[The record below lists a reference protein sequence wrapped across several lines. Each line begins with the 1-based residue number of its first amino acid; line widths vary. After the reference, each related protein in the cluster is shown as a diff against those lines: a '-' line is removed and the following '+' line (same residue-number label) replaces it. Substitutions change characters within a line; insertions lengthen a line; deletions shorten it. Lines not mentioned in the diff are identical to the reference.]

1 MPSEPLALTFVL
13 SADTPSQLPHSP
25 GEVALV
31 GRSNVGKSSLLNA
44 LAGRNQ
50 LARTSK
56 TPGRTRLLNCF
67 ALPSGATVLD
77 LPGYGYAK
85 VSAKERDAWRIR
97 LGTYLRQREPLVMT
111 LVLVDGAVGPT
122 ALDRDLLSW
131 LREFNLPFTIVATKH
146 DKVKSSQR
154 VKRRRELARGCG
166 VDPASVVWV
175 SAEKGTNIG
184 LLRQLI
190 TQWLTPPSSAP
201 TEGPLS

>member
-1 MPSEPLALTFVL
+1 MSAPLTLTFVL
-13 SADTPSQLPHSP
+13 SADTPAQLPHSP
-25 GEVALV
+25 AEVALV

-67 ALPSGATVLD
+67 QMPNGSTVLD

-85 VSAKERDAWRIR
+85 VSATDRDAWRLR

-111 LVLVDGAVGPT
+111 LVLVDGVVGPT
-122 ALDRDLLSW
+122 VLDRDLMDW
-131 LREFNLPFTIVATKH
+131 LREFDLPFTIVATKH

-154 VKRRRELARGCG
+154 DKRRRELARGCG
-166 VDPASVVWV
+166 VDPSSVVWV

-184 LLRQLI
+184 LLRGLI
-190 TQWLTPPSSAP
+190 RTWLNDPDAKNV
-201 TEGPLS
+201 

>member
-1 MPSEPLALTFVL
+1 MPSDPLALTFVL
-13 SADTPSQLPHSP
+13 SADTPSQLPSSP
-25 GEVALV
+25 REVALV

-85 VSAKERDAWRIR
+85 VSVKERDAWRIR

-131 LREFNLPFTIVATKH
+131 LREFGLPFTIVATKH